1 MLKSIL
7 TLPSPITLLIAAA
20 VLGSTLGLI
29 EGRGSAMDLRLDP
42 HAAALYAAEINGIP
56 ILYKDYQRALSLF
69 AQDKRDPLNIED
81 RELVFERLIQEELLV
96 QQAVS
101 SDLMRSDRRLRS
113 AVLQSMIAG
122 LDIESRSKHSPEAAN
137 GGLETY
143 LTQLRESASIQRE
156 LLQ

>member
-1 MLKSIL
+1 
-7 TLPSPITLLIAAA
+7 
-20 VLGSTLGLI
+20 
-29 EGRGSAMDLRLDP
+29 MDLRLDP

>member
-29 EGRGSAMDLRLDP
+29 GSRGSAMDLSLAP
-42 HAAALYAAEINGIP
+42 HGAALYAAEINGIP

-69 AQDKRDPLNIED
+69 AQDKRDPLSLED
-81 RELVFERLIQEELLV
+81 RELVLERLIQEELLV
-96 QQAVS
+96 QQAMS

-122 LDIESRSKHSPEAAN
+122 LDIESRSKGAPEAAN

-143 LTQLRESASIQRE
+143 LTQLRESASIQRM

>member
-29 EGRGSAMDLRLDP
+29 ESRGSAMDLSLDP
-42 HAAALYAAEINGIP
+42 HGAVLYAAEINGIP

-69 AQDKRDPLNIED
+69 AQDKRDPLSLED
-81 RELVFERLIQEELLV
+81 RELVLERLIQEELLV
-96 QQAVS
+96 QQAMS

-122 LDIESRSKHSPEAAN
+122 LDIESRSKGAPEAAN

-143 LTQLRESASIQRE
+143 LTQLRESASIQRM